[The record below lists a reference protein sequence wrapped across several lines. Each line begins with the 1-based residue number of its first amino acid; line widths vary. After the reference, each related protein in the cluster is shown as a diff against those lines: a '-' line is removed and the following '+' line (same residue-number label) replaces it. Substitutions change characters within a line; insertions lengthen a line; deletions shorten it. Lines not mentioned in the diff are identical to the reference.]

1 MHEEQGSEAQQP
13 ESASQSQAQDET
25 ASQADSAAAAAD
37 QRSDAPA
44 AGSDEPAAGHE
55 LGRPAS
61 SSLPGDA
68 PIGDATAGGDA
79 AAAATPQPAAPDQP
93 ERFVLPGMLGS
104 TGDRAEPDAR
114 TLHYGQG
121 GYGQPA
127 GPAQGP
133 GYGQQG
139 GYQGYGQQ
147 GGYQGGYGFP
157 GYYGGPGQYGQPGY
171 GQHGQGQPGQGQPGQ
186 GQPGQQGPGGPGQQG
201 DYVHFGGYGAPP
213 GGGYGPGGGFPPGG
227 YGQPPGQF
235 GSPGGYG
242 QPGGHGRPRRGLGG
256 WFTYLAVAVVAALVG
271 GSVVYLTS
279 SSQPTN
285 NASGHASHHQTN
297 PFNGPGNPF
306 GPGAGSGVSNK
317 TSRAVFNK
325 VSPAMV
331 EITSRL
337 NYEGSKAY
345 ATGMVISSSG
355 LVLTNNHVIDGTNGL
370 TATFFDN
377 GHTYNAKWLGY
388 DKTQDVAV
396 IQLEGVTTKLPTVPL
411 GNSAAVQAG
420 TKVVAMGNAEGTGS
434 ITTVTGRIT
443 AINQAITA
451 SDQGDKA
458 TAEHLTDMLQTN
470 ADIVPGD
477 SGGPLST
484 TAGKVI
490 GMDTAAQTA
499 TFGSTNKQPAGFA
512 IPINRAVTIAHE
524 IISGQQSSTVQIGAT
539 GFLGIQVA
547 SSASGLNSTATNPR
561 TQKQQDVKSIESNG
575 QQPTAAAGCVDTN
588 TTEVPVKVAPA
599 SSGALILGVL
609 CNTPASA
616 DGMAPGDVIT
626 NVNGTTVTSPATLK
640 TKLMQIRPGKQV
652 SVSWT
657 AVNGQKVTKS
667 LTLAAAP
674 PA

>member
-13 ESASQSQAQDET
+13 ASASQWPAQHDADSQAA
-25 ASQADSAAAAAD
+25 ASEPGGAEAASPEAEWPD
-37 QRSDAPA
+37 NDPEWE
-44 AGSDEPAAGHE
+44 DEPA
-55 LGRPAS
+55 
-61 SSLPGDA
+61 
-68 PIGDATAGGDA
+68 
-79 AAAATPQPAAPDQP
+79 QP

-104 TGDRAEPDAR
+104 TGDRAEPESR
-114 TLHYGQG
+114 TLHYGEG
-121 GYGQPA
+121 GYGQPAGPAEGAASGQPAGPAEGAGSGQPA

-133 GYGQQG
+133 GSGQQG
-139 GYQGYGQQ
+139 GYQGYG
-147 GGYQGGYGFP
+147 QGGYGFP

-171 GQHGQGQPGQGQPGQ
+171 GQGQPGSYGYGQH
-186 GQPGQQGPGGPGQQG
+186 GPGTPGQQG

-213 GGGYGPGGGFPPGG
+213 GGGYGPGGGYPPGG
-227 YGQPPGQF
+227 YGQPPGPF

-242 QPGGHGRPRRGLGG
+242 QPGGRGRPRRGLGG
-256 WFTYLAVAVVAALVG
+256 WFTYLAVAIVAALVG

-279 SSQPTN
+279 SSTPSS
-285 NASGHASHHQTN
+285 NAAGHSSTHRPTN
-297 PFNGPGNPF
+297 PFNGLTPGNPF
-306 GPGAGSGVSNK
+306 GPGAGSGVSSK
-317 TSRAVFNK
+317 TTKAVFRAV
-325 VSPAMV
+325 SPGMV

-345 ATGMVISSSG
+345 ATGMVLTSSG

-370 TATFFDN
+370 TATFFDT
-377 GHTYNAKWLGY
+377 GKTYNAKWLGY

-396 IQLEGVTTKLPTVPL
+396 IQLEGASGVPTVPF
-411 GNSAAVQAG
+411 GNSAVVRPGNQ
-420 TKVVAMGNAEGTGS
+420 VVAMGNAEGTGS

-499 TFGSTNKQPAGFA
+499 TFGSTNREPAGFA
-512 IPINRAVTIAHE
+512 IPINRALTIAHE
-524 IISGQQSSTVQIGAT
+524 IINGQQSSTVQIGPT

-547 SSASGLNSTATNPR
+547 SNASGFNSTATNPK
-561 TQKQQDVKSIESNG
+561 TQKQQDVTGIERDG
-575 QQPTAAAGCVDTN
+575 QQPTAASGCVN
-588 TTEVPVKVAPA
+588 AETTEVPVKVAPA

-609 CNTPASA
+609 CGTPASA

-626 NVNGTTVTSPATLK
+626 RVNGTTVTSPATLK
-640 TKLMQIRPGKQV
+640 TTLMQLRPGNQV
-652 SVSWT
+652 TVSWT
-657 AVNGQKVTKS
+657 AVTGQQVTKTI
-667 LTLAAAP
+667 TLAAAP